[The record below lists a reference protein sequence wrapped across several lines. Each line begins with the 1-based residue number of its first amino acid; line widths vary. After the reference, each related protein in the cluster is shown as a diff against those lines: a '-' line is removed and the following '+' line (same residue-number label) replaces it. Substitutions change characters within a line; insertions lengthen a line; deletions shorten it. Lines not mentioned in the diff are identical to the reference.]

1 MNKNT
6 PNFCS
11 VSPFVNCDCVNWDK
25 VNASLADNA
34 ERSVSVSGVY
44 DRTILKLQLN
54 KKSVT
59 INEVHIFHSSH
70 RKADR
75 VISVVKSSLFM

>member
-11 VSPFVNCDCVNWDK
+11 VSPFVNCDCVNCDK
-25 VNASLADNA
+25 VNDSLA
-34 ERSVSVSGVY
+34 ERSVYVSSVY
-44 DRTILKLQLN
+44 DWTILKLQLN

-70 RKADR
+70 RKADL
-75 VISVVKSSLFM
+75 VISIVKSSLFV